1 MLIGRLRNMVVFLVL
16 FLGMVG
22 FVGCQGGGQ
31 AGGGGEG
38 TTVAVAAVTEV
49 VATETAVPTTT
60 PAPAATDMPTATATA
75 TATATM
81 TPSPSPSPTPTVT
94 PAPTETPT
102 PLPTET
108 PVPVPLPNWLA
119 YLNRFRAIAKLPPLS
134 DREAFTLGSR
144 LHSRYMVGNNEP
156 IAHSEEEDKP
166 YYDVAGD
173 QAARNGNLFATSQME
188 ANYMW
193 SINFWVSAPFH
204 LVTFLDP
211 RLEIV
216 GYGDYVEAVGDTRM
230 AAVLDVAS
238 QPRGTAAGIEYPI
251 MFPGDGSE
259 TWVVRHSLIEWPDPF
274 DGCPGFSAPTG
285 PPIVLLLGD
294 GSKTPNVTSHRFA
307 KGDEVLDSCLFDE
320 TSFRSNDSYAEKKGR
335 EILDASDAIVIMP
348 RKPLAIDE
356 TYTAQVTVDGETYTW
371 SFRTRR
377 GPD

>member
-60 PAPAATDMPTATATA
+60 PAPAATDMPTATTTATA

-81 TPSPSPSPTPTVT
+81 TPSRSPSPTPTAT
-94 PAPTETPT
+94 PAPTETAT

-108 PVPVPLPNWLA
+108 PVPVPLPDWLA

-156 IAHSEEEDKP
+156 FAHSEEEDKP

-173 QAARNGNLFATSQME
+173 QAARNGNLFATGETE
-188 ANYMW
+188 ADYMW

-216 GYGDYVEAVGDTRM
+216 GYGDYVEAVGDTQM
-230 AAVLDVAS
+230 AAVLDVDS

-259 TWVVRHSLIEWPDPF
+259 TWVVIFKS
-274 DGCPGFSAPTG
+274 PTYM
-285 PPIVLLLGD
+285 PI
-294 GSKTPNVTSHRFA
+294 S
-307 KGDEVLDSCLFDE
+307 
-320 TSFRSNDSYAEKKGR
+320 
-335 EILDASDAIVIMP
+335 I
-348 RKPLAIDE
+348 
-356 TYTAQVTVDGETYTW
+356 
-371 SFRTRR
+371 
-377 GPD
+377 